1 MDDISF
7 LVGTMPSFAARFDL
21 GYWGR
26 RSPLVVLLEILCI
39 FFFPSLLLLLEMDT
53 ISSLLDSVSTLVTET
68 LTARDNGNGSSAS
81 TDNFTVPEQNMRT
94 AWIGLQL
101 AGQISLPILIAT
113 LLFHK
118 RVASRN
124 PTIVNLCIV
133 WTLATIPPEL
143 L

>member
-1 MDDISF
+1 MD
-7 LVGTMPSFAARFDL
+7 A
-21 GYWGR
+21 
-26 RSPLVVLLEILCI
+26 
-39 FFFPSLLLLLEMDT
+39 
-53 ISSLLDSVSTLVTET
+53 ISSLLESASAPHWLVTES
-68 LTARDNGNGSSAS
+68 LTARDNGTGSSTSA
-81 TDNFTVPEQNMRT
+81 DIFTVPDARAEQNMRT

-118 RVASRN
+118 RIARRN